1 MCTFHLVPNK
11 MISARVDPF
20 LLGEYYLFG
29 LADFTPVWR
38 GGMYTVDASS
48 WASLTTHFQFWLL
61 GLFWL
66 HSGSHLI
73 VNIGPGIILKS
84 HFLTWVSLAAAKP
97 KEDRRHNEVDKIKD
111 KDSSRAGNGRGYRIF
126 FFRSHLSLFP
136 QNSPSS
142 IWKGFR
148 SHTLLWKQYGP
159 VLSDMFSS
167 SMNITEL
174 RPDFNKSLTA
184 ISC

>member
-1 MCTFHLVPNK
+1 

-38 GGMYTVDASS
+38 GGISTVDASL
-48 WASLTTHFQFWLL
+48 WASLTTHFQSWLL

-66 HSGSHLI
+66 RSGSHLI
-73 VNIGPGIILKS
+73 VSIDPGIILKS
-84 HFLTWVSLAAAKP
+84 RFLTWVSLAAAKP
-97 KEDRRHNEVDKIKD
+97 REDRRRNEVDKIKD
-111 KDSSRAGNGRGYRIF
+111 KDARRAGNGRGYRSV

-136 QNSPSS
+136 HNSPSS
-142 IWKGFR
+142 FWKGFR
-148 SHTLLWKQYGP
+148 SHTPLRKQHSP
-159 VLSDMFSS
+159 VLSDTFSS